1 MRIWLVLLCLLPWL
15 AWAESPTPTPEPGSE
30 REQTVRR
37 MIESQEDDEAVPS
50 AKDMSKPAVFG
61 IMIASQQRER
71 LGTPIIVIKRAS
83 LMPWIFS
90 LLLLPVYLH
99 IARRRGF
106 RVKAKSP

>member
-1 MRIWLVLLCLLPWL
+1 VKAWLVLFCLLPCL
-15 AWAESPTPTPEPGSE
+15 AWAQSPTPDPGSE
-30 REQTVRR
+30 KDQAVRR

-50 AKDMSKPAVFG
+50 AKDTTKPAVFG

-90 LLLLPVYLH
+90 LILLPVYLH

-106 RVKAKSP
+106 RIKAKSP